1 MYDAGGGLSQC
12 QCLAWLLAPALV
24 PRWVR
29 LVVHKNRGCG
39 YIPVSWGLVFV
50 WSGAG
55 ALCVV
60 AHVVSPRLTHAAAHT
75 RCCRST
81 MQGSRVSAGLGPV
94 QQVSSLK
101 FVLRSVVLQQA
112 PPAFD
117 DAIAAIDAAG
127 VIPDIRDWG
136 EMITENAQ
144 DAKEYGKLKGDPL
157 SADGIA
163 YVMGYSDEATT
174 PPLYADMN
182 NKSYDKDRS
191 LFTPYSQYMVGL
203 VKHMKGIEV
212 YPNHQVFRGVK
223 VDLRDQY
230 PQGRKVTWHGFC
242 STTKSAK
249 VLENPLFCG
258 EVGKRTIFAIQ
269 LTQGQAREISRYSLV
284 ESEDEILLPPG
295 CKFEVQSVLPQGDLT
310 IIQLLEVASKDW
322 VFDLSSPAAAP
333 APTPAPTPAPAP
345 APAPAPGM
353 FQFGDLLKEL
363 GVLEADAPAVQPILD
378 ARRAWPGVC
387 GGCARVPRC

>member
-1 MYDAGGGLSQC
+1 
-12 QCLAWLLAPALV
+12 
-24 PRWVR
+24 
-29 LVVHKNRGCG
+29 
-39 YIPVSWGLVFV
+39 
-50 WSGAG
+50 
-55 ALCVV
+55 
-60 AHVVSPRLTHAAAHT
+60 
-75 RCCRST
+75 

-322 VFDLSSPAAAP
+322 VFDLSPPAAA
-333 APTPAPTPAPAP
+333 
-345 APAPAPGM
+345 APGM

-363 GVLEADAPAVQPILD
+363 GMLEADAPDVQPALD
-378 ARRAWPGVC
+378 EHGLLSAGQIASFLTAEC
-387 GGCARVPRC
+387 GGVTADGLKQMGIKKFGTRDRMLKGLLKKAPAPAPGECGCRTACSCAVFFCFSLGVR

>member
-1 MYDAGGGLSQC
+1 
-12 QCLAWLLAPALV
+12 
-24 PRWVR
+24 
-29 LVVHKNRGCG
+29 
-39 YIPVSWGLVFV
+39 
-50 WSGAG
+50 
-55 ALCVV
+55 
-60 AHVVSPRLTHAAAHT
+60 
-75 RCCRST
+75 
-81 MQGSRVSAGLGPV
+81 
-94 QQVSSLK
+94 
-101 FVLRSVVLQQA
+101 VLQQA

-223 VDLRDQY
+223 ADLRDQY

-284 ESEDEILLPPG
+284 QSEDEILLPPG

-363 GVLEADAPAVQPILD
+363 GAPVPARMYVYRDPECKGATYRIRRGPGFEHQEVAGLQVGDEFTAGAEQGGWLEVLDSRNQHRGWSVKSIDGTQYLFAI
-378 ARRAWPGVC
+378 
-387 GGCARVPRC
+387 